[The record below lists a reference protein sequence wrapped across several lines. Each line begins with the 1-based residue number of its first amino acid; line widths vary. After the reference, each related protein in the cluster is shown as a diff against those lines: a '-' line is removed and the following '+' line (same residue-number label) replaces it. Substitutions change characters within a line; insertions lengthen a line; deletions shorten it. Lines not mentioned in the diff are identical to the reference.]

1 MGKKS
6 FKGRIVNKIKREQS
20 YLIKVEEPFIINEV
34 RPSLKGRVQALPKTA
49 FWQRVG
55 SWPFAEEEKYVQDEK
70 LLSIFRDWGFDGNA
84 CHHLQ
89 MRCLHLK
96 RSP

>member
-20 YLIKVEEPFIINEV
+20 YLIKIEDPFMKNQV
-34 RPSLKGRVQALPKTA
+34 RPSLKGRVKALPKNA

-55 SWPFAEEEKYVQDEK
+55 VWPLVEEEKFVV
-70 LLSIFRDWGFDGNA
+70 
-84 CHHLQ
+84 
-89 MRCLHLK
+89 
-96 RSP
+96 

>member
-20 YLIKVEEPFIINEV
+20 YLIKVEEPFTKNQV
-34 RPSLKGRVQALPKTA
+34 RPSLKGRVQALPRNA

-55 SWPFAEEEKYVQDEK
+55 CWPFVEEEKYV
-70 LLSIFRDWGFDGNA
+70 G
-84 CHHLQ
+84 
-89 MRCLHLK
+89 
-96 RSP
+96 

>member
-20 YLIKVEEPFIINEV
+20 YLIKVGDPFMKNQV
-34 RPSLKGRVQALPKTA
+34 RPSLKGRVQSLPKNA

-55 SWPFAEEEKYVQDEK
+55 SWPLVEEEKYVV
-70 LLSIFRDWGFDGNA
+70 
-84 CHHLQ
+84 
-89 MRCLHLK
+89 
-96 RSP
+96 